1 METGTKVAV
10 AGGTGLAFFGIYK
23 LFQLKNTGDKI
34 VLKSKPTVSKGIV
47 YVDITVQNPSR
58 TSLKISHPFVK
69 VYKSIEDINLN
80 EPFLSS
86 QVESQKYTI
95 QPNAETP
102 FRIRIGSVV
111 EIAISMLMGLKSA
124 LTDIIKGGLS
134 NMKEIK
140 IYLITELRVN
150 ERIPYKT
157 QDEFTISPP
166 QKDKK

>member
-1 METGTKVAV
+1 MKTEIKVATA
-10 AGGTGLAFFGIYK
+10 AGAGLAVFGIYK
-23 LFQLKNTGDKI
+23 LLQLKNTGDKI

-47 YVDITVQNPSR
+47 YVDVTVQNPSR

-69 VYKSIEDINLN
+69 VYKSAEDIAIN

-95 QPNAETP
+95 APNAETP
-102 FRIRIGSVV
+102 FRIRVGSVV
-111 EIAISMLMGLKSA
+111 EIATSMLMGLKSA
-124 LTDIIKGGLS
+124 ITNILKGGFS

-166 QKDKK
+166 PKK